1 LLIRHVGLI
10 TRGSVT
16 WVGAA
21 DFESPSPPSQRSA
34 LLIPCLSASFLDHLG
49 RPGFRDHPFRR
60 DFRRGFLCS
69 SAALPNFDLGDQSSS
84 CSRIRPSECQDENVM
99 RIYFVKA
106 SEQ

>member
-1 LLIRHVGLI
+1 M
-10 TRGSVT
+10 
-16 WVGAA
+16 GAA

-34 LLIPCLSASFLDHLG
+34 PLLIPCFSASFLDHLVAPASAII
-49 RPGFRDHPFRR
+49 RFSAISD
-60 DFRRGFLCS
+60 RGFLCS
-69 SAALPNFDLGDQSSS
+69 SAALPNFDLGDHSCS